1 MSLLDKIESFVSK
14 ECIEM
19 GSAIHQLLQ
28 RFAVHAEAPEQEPA
42 PVPAPTPEPEPIPEP
57 PVDAAPIEQTPA
69 PETTQDAPA
78 N

>member
-19 GSAIHQLLQ
+19 GSLAHQLLQ
-28 RFAVHAEAPEQEPA
+28 RFVAHAEPQEPA
-42 PVPAPTPEPEPIPEP
+42 PEPTPEPTAP
-57 PVDAAPIEQTPA
+57 PAEAAPIEQTPA
-69 PETTQDAPA
+69 SEAPA

>member
-19 GSAIHQLLQ
+19 GSAMHQLLQ
-28 RFAVHAEAPEQEPA
+28 RFVAHAEPQEPA
-42 PVPAPTPEPEPIPEP
+42 PEPTPEIPA
-57 PVDAAPIEQTPA
+57 DATPIEQTPA

>member
-19 GSAIHQLLQ
+19 GSLAHQLLQ
-28 RFAVHAEAPEQEPA
+28 RFVAHAEPQE
-42 PVPAPTPEPEPIPEP
+42 PTPEPTAP
-57 PVDAAPIEQTPA
+57 PAEATPIEQTPA
-69 PETTQDAPA
+69 PEAPA

>member
-19 GSAIHQLLQ
+19 GSLAHQLLQ
-28 RFAVHAEAPEQEPA
+28 RFVAHAEAPEQEPA
-42 PVPAPTPEPEPIPEP
+42 TASAPEPTPEPTPEIPA
-57 PVDAAPIEQTPA
+57 DAAPIEQTPA
-69 PETTQDAPA
+69 PEAPA

>member
-19 GSAIHQLLQ
+19 GSAMHQLLQ
-28 RFAVHAEAPEQEPA
+28 RFVAHVEEPEQ
-42 PVPAPTPEPEPIPEP
+42 APTPEPTPEIPAE
-57 PVDAAPIEQTPA
+57 AAPIEQTPA
-69 PETTQDAPA
+69 PEATQDAPA

>member
-19 GSAIHQLLQ
+19 GSAMHQLLQ
-28 RFAVHAEAPEQEPA
+28 RFVAHVEEPEQA
-42 PVPAPTPEPEPIPEP
+42 PTLEPTPEPTPEILT
-57 PVDAAPIEQTPA
+57 DATPIEQTPA

>member
-19 GSAIHQLLQ
+19 GSAMHQLIQ
-28 RFAVHAEAPEQEPA
+28 RFVAHAEAPEQEPA
-42 PVPAPTPEPEPIPEP
+42 PASAPESDSIPEP
-57 PVDAAPIEQTPA
+57 PADAAPIEQTPA
-69 PETTQDAPA
+69 PEAAPENPA

>member
-19 GSAIHQLLQ
+19 GSAVHQLLQ
-28 RFAVHAEAPEQEPA
+28 RFVVHAEAPEQEPA
-42 PVPAPTPEPEPIPEP
+42 PVPAPEPDPIPELP
-57 PVDAAPIEQTPA
+57 ADAAPIEQTPA
-69 PETTQDAPA
+69 LEATPETPA

>member
-19 GSAIHQLLQ
+19 GSAMHQLIQ
-28 RFAVHAEAPEQEPA
+28 RFVAHAEAPEQDPATAPA
-42 PVPAPTPEPEPIPEP
+42 PEPDPIPDP
-57 PVDAAPIEQTPA
+57 PADAAPIEQTPA
-69 PETTQDAPA
+69 LEATPETPA

>member
-19 GSAIHQLLQ
+19 GSLAHQLLQ
-28 RFAVHAEAPEQEPA
+28 RFVAHAEPQEP
-42 PVPAPTPEPEPIPEP
+42 VPEPTPEPTPEIPA
-57 PVDAAPIEQTPA
+57 DATPIEQTPA

>member
-19 GSAIHQLLQ
+19 GSAVHQLLQ
-28 RFAVHAEAPEQEPA
+28 RFVVHAEAPEQALAPA
-42 PVPAPTPEPEPIPEP
+42 PEPIPEP
-57 PVDAAPIEQTPA
+57 PADATPIEQTPP
-69 PETTQDAPA
+69 PETPA

>member
-42 PVPAPTPEPEPIPEP
+42 PAPAPAPDPIPELP
-57 PVDAAPIEQTPA
+57 TDAAPIEQTPA
-69 PETTQDAPA
+69 PEATPETPA

>member
-19 GSAIHQLLQ
+19 GSAMHQLIQ
-28 RFAVHAEAPEQEPA
+28 RFVAHAEAPEQES
-42 PVPAPTPEPEPIPEP
+42 APTPSPEPDPIPKP
-57 PVDAAPIEQTPA
+57 PADAAPIEQTPA
-69 PETTQDAPA
+69 PEASPETPA

>member
-19 GSAIHQLLQ
+19 GSLAHQLLQ
-28 RFAVHAEAPEQEPA
+28 RFVAHAEPQE
-42 PVPAPTPEPEPIPEP
+42 PTPEPREPTPEP
-57 PVDAAPIEQTPA
+57 TAPPAETATIEQTPA
-69 PETTQDAPA
+69 PEAPA